1 VAVSLAELIPLL
13 LKASILGMV
22 LSIGLRLQRDDLTW
36 IFRHPRALATGAVAM
51 FVIMPLVAVGLYVG
65 LRPDAPT
72 GLILLATALSP
83 IPPILPNKEMKAGA
97 GAREAVGLMVAA
109 GLLAI
114 VLVPFAAE
122 WMAGWFGV
130 EADIP
135 FAPTARIVG
144 TTVLVPVVV
153 GLLIARVV
161 PGVAERLAGPVGKLA
176 GVLLLLAAIPVLI
189 RTAPAQWALLGG
201 GTLVAF
207 LLFAVIGVIVGHVL
221 GGPNPNN
228 RTVLALSTASRHPG
242 VAAALALAI
251 LPETEGV
258 LPAALLYL
266 IVSIVVTSL
275 YLGWRRRSE
284 AGEEAG

>member
-135 FAPTARIVG
+135 FGPTARIVG

-153 GLLIARVV
+153 GLLIAGVA
-161 PGVAERLAGPVGKLA
+161 PGVAERLAGPMGKLA
-176 GVLLLLAAIPVLI
+176 GVLLLLAVIPVLI

-284 AGEEAG
+284 AGGEAG